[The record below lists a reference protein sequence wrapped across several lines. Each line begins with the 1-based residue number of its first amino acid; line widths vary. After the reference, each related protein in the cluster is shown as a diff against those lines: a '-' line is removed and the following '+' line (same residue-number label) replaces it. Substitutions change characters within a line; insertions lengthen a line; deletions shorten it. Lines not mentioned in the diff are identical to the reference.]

1 VRPPAGEYAIV
12 VPTLVRPS
20 LEVLLESL
28 AEQDGYRPAEV
39 LLVDDRPEGTSG
51 PAPRIPAG
59 LAARVPVRVLAAL
72 GRGPAAA
79 RNLGWRVCRADWVVF
94 LDDDVV
100 VPREW
105 SRLLREDLRDAEAD
119 VAAVQGRIEV
129 PLPKTRRPTDWE
141 RGTAGLATALWVTA
155 DMAVRRAALAQVH
168 GFDERFRRAY
178 REDADLAA
186 RLRDRGWRLQ
196 VGRRTTTH
204 PVRPEPGWWG
214 SVRAQRGNA
223 DDALMRRLHG
233 PAWREHTGAGHGR
246 LPWHLA
252 STACGLGAALL
263 TGAAAVY
270 RGSGRRA
277 VLAGAALGAAGWL
290 ALTADFV
297 WRRVVPGPR
306 EPVEVARMVA
316 SSVVLPLAATW
327 HRASGHRRHR
337 HAEPWPPKARAVLL
351 DRDGTLVA
359 DVAYNDDPDKVS
371 PLPTAKAALDLL
383 RENGIRLGVVTN
395 QSGVARGLISRPA
408 LRAVNAEVC
417 AQLGPFETWHDCV
430 HLDEDHCDCRKPR
443 PGMVLDA
450 AEALGVDPAEV
461 VVVGDIESDLLA
473 ARAAGARAILVP
485 NALTRSQ
492 EVADAPVVADSLL
505 EAAELVLGG
514 RL

>member
-1 VRPPAGEYAIV
+1 VV

-20 LEVLLESL
+20 LDGLLESL
-28 AEQDGYRPAEV
+28 AQQTVYRPAEV
-39 LLVDDRPEGTSG
+39 VLVDDRPDGVAG
-51 PAPRIPAG
+51 RAPHVPPVLDRQ
-59 LAARVPVRVLAAL
+59 VPVRVLAGL

-100 VPREW
+100 LPPEW
-105 SRLLREDLRDAEAD
+105 SRLLRDDLRDADPD
-119 VAAVQGRIEV
+119 VAAVQARIEV
-129 PLPKTRRPTDWE
+129 PLPSTRRPTDWE

-155 DMAVRRAALAQVH
+155 DMAVRHAALAEVH

-178 REDADLAA
+178 REDADLAT
-186 RLRDRGWRLQ
+186 RLRRRGWRLQ

-204 PVRPEPGWWG
+204 PVRPDPGWWG

-233 PAWREHTGAGHGR
+233 PAWRDHTGAGHGR

-252 STACGLGAALL
+252 TTACGLAAAVL
-263 TGAAAVY
+263 TGAAAVC

-277 VLAGAALGAAGWL
+277 VRAGAGVAAAGWL
-290 ALTADFV
+290 VLTADFV
-297 WRRVVPGPR
+297 WRRVAPGPR
-306 EPVEVARMVA
+306 DLVEVARMVG

-337 HAEPWPPKARAVLL
+337 QAEPWPPRARAVLL
-351 DRDGTLVA
+351 DRDGTLVV

-408 LRAVNAEVC
+408 LRAVNAEVR

-430 HLDEDHCDCRKPR
+430 HLEEDRCDCRKPR

-450 AEALGVDPAEV
+450 AEALGVDPADM

-485 NALTRSQ
+485 NALTRSE

-514 RL
+514 QV